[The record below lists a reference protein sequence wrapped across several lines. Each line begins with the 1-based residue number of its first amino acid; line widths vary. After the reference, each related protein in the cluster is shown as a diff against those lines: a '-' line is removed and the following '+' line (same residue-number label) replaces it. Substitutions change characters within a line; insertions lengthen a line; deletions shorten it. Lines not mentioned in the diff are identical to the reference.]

1 MVIKQRQNLASG
13 WSWRLSNSN
22 GNTIADAIPSLKDW
36 TPATSFPSVI
46 HMELLAQG
54 IIPNPNVG
62 ENERLVQWVSDADW
76 EYSCSFE
83 TPESVE
89 LAAFADLVFEGL
101 DTFATAT
108 LNEKEILKSDN
119 MFIPYRKDIKSYLKP
134 IGQDNKLT
142 IVFESA
148 LSAGNALEKIF
159 GERKALVRDKRRNHI
174 RKAQVSIPFS
184 FTQPGN

>member
-13 WSWRLSNSN
+13 WRWRLSNSN
-22 GNTIADAIPSLKDW
+22 GNAKADAIPSLKDW
-36 TPATSFPSVI
+36 TSATAFPSVI

-76 EYSCSFE
+76 EYCCSFE
-83 TPESVE
+83 TPESIE
-89 LAAFADLVFEGL
+89 RAAFADLLFEGL
-101 DTFATAT
+101 DTFATVT

-119 MFIPYRKDIKSYLKP
+119 MFIPYRRDIKSYLKP
-134 IGQDNKLT
+134 VGQDNKLS

-148 LSAGNALEKIF
+148 LSAGCALEKQF

-174 RKAQVSIPFS
+174 RKAQASVSF
-184 FTQPGN
+184 